1 MREWNDF
8 IKFHYF
14 WTLGYLETKP
24 NSIEFCFKL
33 QNYMCNEVLLYT
45 SWRLTESDP
54 IRRLGT
60 QYARLNISRSWVTGQ
75 VFGLTRSQREEW
87 NCFSKNGLGSEQFS
101 IGGFSLRTRLAL
113 SIVSR
118 GAPSTSYVL
127 SEGFHRKSLRSVK
140 KKWLVFDFCADF
152 KQTFLA
158 GEGVAIYLATSGW
171 NMRSAADWLQGTFCK
186 VKRFLTWNL
195 N

>member
-1 MREWNDF
+1 M
-8 IKFHYF
+8 
-14 WTLGYLETKP
+14 
-24 NSIEFCFKL
+24 
-33 QNYMCNEVLLYT
+33 
-45 SWRLTESDP
+45 
-54 IRRLGT
+54 
-60 QYARLNISRSWVTGQ
+60 TGQ

-140 KKWLVFDFCADF
+140 KSDLCLISAQILSRLSLLARESQSILQRQVETCALQPTDF
-152 KQTFLA
+152 KVRF
-158 GEGVAIYLATSGW
+158 
-171 NMRSAADWLQGTFCK
+171 
-186 VKRFLTWNL
+186 VK
-195 N
+195 